1 MAEEGKEGKA
11 EEAKKI
17 VHTYPL
23 VRVSHRFIDY
33 IKRTEE
39 PNILGIDM

>member
-1 MAEEGKEGKA
+1 MAEEGKESKA

-23 VRVSHRFIDY
+23 VRVSHSFIDCY
-33 IKRTEE
+33 KSTEE
-39 PNILGIDM
+39 SKIS